1 MQGSESHFYRHFSNI
16 SHAEVYSLVSS
27 LRLIFENDL
36 WSLSFQIMTGLNV
49 YAHGIEGKNDFEG
62 ILTS

>member
-1 MQGSESHFYRHFSNI
+1 MQGSEYHFHGHFFQYFSCRGI
-16 SHAEVYSLVSS
+16 LSS
-27 LRLIFENDL
+27 LRLIFEIDL
-36 WSLSFQIMTGLNV
+36 LSLSFQTMTGLNV